1 MSMLLRRHY
10 ANVNNTSTST
20 STISNAAAGATPNR
34 VAPKPTPAKT
44 GENPE
49 VKETKAKAEEP
60 KITRSDIM
68 KMNVA
73 TVRAYAESQGI
84 EGANA
89 MSGAELKRILGDR
102 LFEESESESESE
114 SE

>member
-1 MSMLLRRHY
+1 MGMLLWMMEQQMKEK
-10 ANVNNTSTST
+10 
-20 STISNAAAGATPNR
+20 AAGATEQ
-34 VAPKPTPAKT
+34 VAPKPTP
-44 GENPE
+44 EVVEE
-49 VKETKAKAEEP
+49 VKEEKAV
-60 KITRSDIM
+60 TRGDIQ

-102 LFEESESESESE
+102 LFEESESE
-114 SE
+114 

>member
-10 ANVNNTSTST
+10 ANVNNTST
-20 STISNAAAGATPNR
+20 ISNTAAGATPNR
-34 VAPKPTPAKT
+34 VAPKPTPAKVDEKP
-44 GENPE
+44 GKNPE
-49 VKETKAKAEEP
+49 AKEIKKAEEP

-102 LFEESESESESE
+102 LFEESESE
-114 SE
+114 

>member
-1 MSMLLRRHY
+1 MGMLMRRHY
-10 ANVNNTSTST
+10 DTFST
-20 STISNAAAGATPNR
+20 AAGATEK
-34 VAPKPTPAKT
+34 VAPKPTIK
-44 GENPE
+44 EEKKPE
-49 VKETKAKAEEP
+49 VKEEKPEV

-73 TVRAYAESQGI
+73 TVRAYAEQQGI

-102 LFEESESESESE
+102 LFEESE
-114 SE
+114 